1 MGICGGIKEILV
13 SLSEFFMSP
22 ISELCF
28 NMSAIM
34 AFYKIKYRNYDE
46 IFQVKHDK
54 KEGDPTSSELS
65 F

>member
-34 AFYKIKYRNYDE
+34 AFYKIKYRNKDE
-46 IFQVKHDK
+46 IF
-54 KEGDPTSSELS
+54 
-65 F
+65 